1 MCNVKIRKL
10 AKKKRFRLLCGPV
23 GIRSLVSLGKNRAI
37 GLLDFIPQPWT
48 KSKKGL
54 EKEEWDSVG
63 LCRLKNNYRQILDS
77 VQECVNSK

>member
-1 MCNVKIRKL
+1 MCKVKIRKL

-37 GLLDFIPQPWT
+37 GLLGFIPQPWT

-54 EKEEWDSVG
+54 EIEEWDSVG
-63 LCRLKNNYRQILDS
+63 LCRLKNNCRQILDF
-77 VQECVNSK
+77 VQECVNPK

>member
-1 MCNVKIRKL
+1 MCKVKIRKL

-23 GIRSLVSLGKNRAI
+23 GNLVSLGKNRAI
-37 GLLDFIPQPWT
+37 GLLGFIPQPWT

-54 EKEEWDSVG
+54 EIEEWDSVG
-63 LCRLKNNYRQILDS
+63 LCRLKNNYRQILDF

>member
-1 MCNVKIRKL
+1 MCKVKIRKL

-37 GLLDFIPQPWT
+37 GLLGFIPQPWT

-54 EKEEWDSVG
+54 EIEEWDSVG

>member
-1 MCNVKIRKL
+1 MCKVKIRKL

-37 GLLDFIPQPWT
+37 GLLGFIPQPWT

-54 EKEEWDSVG
+54 KIEEWDFA
-63 LCRLKNNYRQILDS
+63 D
-77 VQECVNSK
+77 

>member
-1 MCNVKIRKL
+1 MCKVKIRKL

-54 EKEEWDSVG
+54 EIEEWDSVG
-63 LCRLKNNYRQILDS
+63 LCRLKNNCRQILDF
-77 VQECVNSK
+77 VQECVNPK

>member
-1 MCNVKIRKL
+1 MCKVKIRKL

-23 GIRSLVSLGKNRAI
+23 GIRSLVSLGKIRAI
-37 GLLDFIPQPWT
+37 GLLGFIPQPWT

-54 EKEEWDSVG
+54 EIEEWDSVG

>member
-1 MCNVKIRKL
+1 MCKVKIRKL

-37 GLLDFIPQPWT
+37 GLLGFIPQPWT

-54 EKEEWDSVG
+54 EIEEWDSVG
-63 LCRLKNNYRQILDS
+63 VCRLKNNYRQILDS
-77 VQECVNSK
+77 VQECVNTK

>member
-1 MCNVKIRKL
+1 MCKVKIRKL

-37 GLLDFIPQPWT
+37 GLLGFIPQPWT

-54 EKEEWDSVG
+54 EIEEWDSVG
-63 LCRLKNNYRQILDS
+63 LCRLKNNYRQILDF
-77 VQECVNSK
+77 VQECVNPK